1 LRDSARITGV
11 TADEIIDQLYGLPL
25 AQFTQA
31 RNQAASELRRA
42 GRRTEADQ
50 VKALRKPSAAA
61 ASVNRLVREHRRE
74 VEAFLHA
81 AAILRDAQFAGKG
94 DLQEA
99 TKDEREALER
109 LTRAG
114 GEPVRQ
120 SLLAAAVDEQAARE
134 LLAGR
139 LEHQL
144 DPRGFGTLLAHV
156 RPAEARPTAAPTSN
170 ARPTTPAH
178 TKPDDRAARAK
189 LQNAKAALT
198 TAHANERQAQRQL
211 ARTQREVEKAQAA
224 LNKAQHDLDSLHDR

>member
-1 LRDSARITGV
+1 VAT
-11 TADEIIDQLYGLPL
+11 DEIIDELYGLPL
-25 AQFTQA
+25 SEFTQE

-42 GRRTEADQ
+42 GRGAEADQ
-50 VKALRKPSAAA
+50 VKALRKPS
-61 ASVNRLVREHRRE
+61 V
-74 VEAFLHA
+74 
-81 AAILRDAQFAGKG
+81 
-94 DLQEA
+94 
-99 TKDEREALER
+99 
-109 LTRAG
+109 AG

-156 RPAEARPTAAPTSN
+156 RPAEARPTAAP
-170 ARPTTPAH
+170 AH

-189 LQNAKAALT
+189 LRKAKAALT
-198 TAHANERQAQRQL
+198 TAQANERQVRRQL

-224 LNKAQHDLDSLHDR
+224 LNKAQHDLDSLHGR

>member
-1 LRDSARITGV
+1 MAT
-11 TADEIIDQLYGLPL
+11 DEIIDELYGLPL
-25 AQFTQA
+25 SEFTQA
-31 RNQAASELRRA
+31 RNQAASELRKA
-42 GRRTEADQ
+42 GRDAEADQ
-50 VKALRKPSAAA
+50 VKALRKPSVAAA
-61 ASVNRLVREHRRE
+61 AVNRLVREHRRD
-74 VEAFLHA
+74 VEAFLQA
-81 AAILRDAQFAGKG
+81 AAVLRDAQFAGKG
-94 DLQEA
+94 DLQAA

-139 LEHQL
+139 LEQAL
-144 DPRGFGTLLAHV
+144 DPRGFDTLLVHV
-156 RPAEARPTAAPTSN
+156 RPAQAIPKAAQTTNAKPTA
-170 ARPTTPAH
+170 PAH

-198 TAHANERQAQRQL
+198 TAQANERQAQRHL

-224 LNKAQHDLDSLHDR
+224 LNKAQHDLDSLHGR